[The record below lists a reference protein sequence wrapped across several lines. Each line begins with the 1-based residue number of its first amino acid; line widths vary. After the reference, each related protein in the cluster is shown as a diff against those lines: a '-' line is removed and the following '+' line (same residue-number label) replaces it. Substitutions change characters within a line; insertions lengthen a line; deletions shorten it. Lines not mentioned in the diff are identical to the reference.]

1 MNILSNFQKIFNDIN
16 LTKKKVTI
24 IAVSKTFSINQIM
37 PLIHFGH
44 KDYGE
49 NKVQETLDKWKPN
62 LLNENKI
69 KLHMLGRLQ
78 SNKVNEAVKIF
89 SYIHSLDSEKLAL
102 KLSYAEKTINKNL
115 SYFIQVNIASES
127 QKSGIALNQV
137 DDFINFCL
145 NDLRLNVIGLMCLP
159 PINVDPVPFFK
170 KLTLIGTRN
179 NLNNFSMG
187 MSQDYLQAISLGA
200 TYVRIGSGIFG
211 TRN

>member
-24 IAVSKTFSINQIM
+24 IAVSKTFNINQIM

-102 KLSYAEKTINKNL
+102 KLSNAEKTINKNL
-115 SYFIQVNIASES
+115 GYFIQVNIASES

-187 MSQDYLQAISLGA
+187 MSQDYLQAINLGA

>member
-187 MSQDYLQAISLGA
+187 MSQDYLRAINLGA

>member
-24 IAVSKTFSINQIM
+24 IAVSKTFNINQIM

-89 SYIHSLDSEKLAL
+89 SYIHSLDSERLAL

-170 KLTLIGTRN
+170 KLNIIGTRN

-187 MSQDYLQAISLGA
+187 MSQDYLQAINLGA

>member
-1 MNILSNFQKIFNDIN
+1 
-16 LTKKKVTI
+16 
-24 IAVSKTFSINQIM
+24 M

-62 LLNENKI
+62 LVNENRI
-69 KLHMLGRLQ
+69 KLHMLGKLQ

-102 KLSYAEKTINKNL
+102 KLSYAEKAINKNL

-127 QKSGIALNQV
+127 QKSGFALNQV
-137 DDFINFCL
+137 DDFIKFCL
-145 NDLRLNVIGLMCLP
+145 NDLKLNVIGLMCLP

-170 KLTLIGTRN
+170 KLTIIGTKN

-187 MSQDYLQAISLGA
+187 MSHDYLQAINLGA

-211 TRN
+211 ERN

>member
-1 MNILSNFQKIFNDIN
+1 MNILSNYQKIFNDIN

-24 IAVSKTFSINQIM
+24 IAVSKTFNINQIM

-127 QKSGIALNQV
+127 QKSGIALNEV
-137 DDFINFCL
+137 DDFINFCR

-187 MSQDYLQAISLGA
+187 MSQDYLQAINLGA

>member
-24 IAVSKTFSINQIM
+24 IAVSKTFNINQIM

-89 SYIHSLDSEKLAL
+89 SYIHSLDCEKLAL

-170 KLTLIGTRN
+170 KLNIIGTRN

-187 MSQDYLQAISLGA
+187 MSQDYLQAINLGA

>member
-179 NLNNFSMG
+179 NLNNFSIG
-187 MSQDYLQAISLGA
+187 MSQDYLQAINLGA

>member
-1 MNILSNFQKIFNDIN
+1 MNILNNYKKIFNEVN
-16 LTKKKVTI
+16 LTKKNVTI
-24 IAVSKTFSINQIM
+24 IAVSKTFDINQIM

-49 NKVQETLDKWKPN
+49 NKVQETLDKWKPH
-62 LLNENKI
+62 LVNENRI
-69 KLHMLGRLQ
+69 KLHMLGKLQ

-102 KLSYAEKTINKNL
+102 KLSYAEKAINKNL

-127 QKSGIALNQV
+127 QKSGFALNQV

-145 NDLRLNVIGLMCLP
+145 NDLKLNVIGLMCLP

-170 KLTLIGTRN
+170 KLTMIGTRN

-187 MSQDYLQAISLGA
+187 MSHDYLQAINLGS

-211 TRN
+211 ARN

>member
-187 MSQDYLQAISLGA
+187 MSQDYWQAINLGA

>member
-24 IAVSKTFSINQIM
+24 IAVIKTFNINQIM

-62 LLNENKI
+62 LLNENQI

-170 KLTLIGTRN
+170 KLNVIGTRN

-187 MSQDYLQAISLGA
+187 MSQDYLQAINLGA

>member
-24 IAVSKTFSINQIM
+24 IAVSKTFNINQIM

-89 SYIHSLDSEKLAL
+89 SYIHSLDCERLAL

-170 KLTLIGTRN
+170 KLNIIGTRN

-187 MSQDYLQAISLGA
+187 MSQDYLQAINLGA

-211 TRN
+211 IRN

>member
-1 MNILSNFQKIFNDIN
+1 MNILSNYQKIFNDIN

-24 IAVSKTFSINQIM
+24 IAVSKTFNINQIM

-62 LLNENKI
+62 LLNENQI

-170 KLTLIGTRN
+170 KLNIIGTRN

-187 MSQDYLQAISLGA
+187 MSQDYLQAINLGA

>member
-187 MSQDYLQAISLGA
+187 MSQDYLQAINLGA

>member
-24 IAVSKTFSINQIM
+24 IAVSKTFNINQIM

-115 SYFIQVNIASES
+115 RYFIQVNIASES

-170 KLTLIGTRN
+170 KLNIIGTRN

-187 MSQDYLQAISLGA
+187 MSQDYLQAINLGA

>member
-1 MNILSNFQKIFNDIN
+1 MNILSNYQKIFNDIN

-24 IAVSKTFSINQIM
+24 IAVSKTFNINQIM

-115 SYFIQVNIASES
+115 CFFLSV
-127 QKSGIALNQV
+127 
-137 DDFINFCL
+137 CL
-145 NDLRLNVIGLMCLP
+145 RFRCTFAFLVLHDW
-159 PINVDPVPFFK
+159 
-170 KLTLIGTRN
+170 
-179 NLNNFSMG
+179 
-187 MSQDYLQAISLGA
+187 
-200 TYVRIGSGIFG
+200 
-211 TRN
+211 

>member
-1 MNILSNFQKIFNDIN
+1 MNILSNYQKIFNDIN

-24 IAVSKTFSINQIM
+24 IAVSKTFDINQIM

-89 SYIHSLDSEKLAL
+89 SYIHSLDCERLAL

-115 SYFIQVNIASES
+115 CYFVQVNIASES

-170 KLTLIGTRN
+170 KLNIIGTRN

-187 MSQDYLQAISLGA
+187 MSQDYLQAINLGA

>member
-1 MNILSNFQKIFNDIN
+1 MDIVSNFQKISNNIVN
-16 LTKKKVTI
+16 KNIAI
-24 IAVSKTFSINQIM
+24 IAVSKTFDINQIM

-62 LLNENKI
+62 LVNENRI
-69 KLHMLGRLQ
+69 KLHMLGKLQ

-102 KLSYAEKTINKNL
+102 KLSNAEKAINKNL

-187 MSQDYLQAISLGA
+187 MSQDYLQAINLGA

>member
-1 MNILSNFQKIFNDIN
+1 MNILSNYQKIVNDIN

-24 IAVSKTFSINQIM
+24 IAVSKTFNINQIM

-78 SNKVNEAVKIF
+78 SNKVNEAVRIF
-89 SYIHSLDSEKLAL
+89 SCIHSLDSEKLAL
-102 KLSYAEKTINKNL
+102 KLSYAEKAINKKL
-115 SYFIQVNIASES
+115 SYFIQINIASES

-170 KLTLIGTRN
+170 KLNVIGTRN

-187 MSQDYLQAISLGA
+187 MSQDYLQAINLGA

-211 TRN
+211 IRN

>member
-1 MNILSNFQKIFNDIN
+1 MNILSNYHKIFNNIN
-16 LTKKKVTI
+16 LTKKNVTI
-24 IAVSKTFSINQIM
+24 IAVSKTFDINQIM

-62 LLNENKI
+62 LVNENRI
-69 KLHMLGRLQ
+69 KLHMLGKLQ

-102 KLSYAEKTINKNL
+102 KLSYAEKAINKNL

-127 QKSGIALNQV
+127 QKSGFALNQV

-145 NDLRLNVIGLMCLP
+145 NDLKLNVIGLMCLP

-170 KLTLIGTRN
+170 KLTIIGTRN
-179 NLNNFSMG
+179 NLNHFSMG
-187 MSQDYLQAISLGA
+187 MSHDYLHAINLGA
-200 TYVRIGSGIFG
+200 TFVRIGSGIFG
-211 TRN
+211 ERN

>member
-115 SYFIQVNIASES
+115 GYFIQVNIASES

-187 MSQDYLQAISLGA
+187 MSQDYLQAINLGA

>member
-24 IAVSKTFSINQIM
+24 IAVSKTFNINQIM

-89 SYIHSLDSEKLAL
+89 SYIHSLDCEKLAL

-145 NDLRLNVIGLMCLP
+145 NDLKLNVIGLMCLP
-159 PINVDPVPFFK
+159 PINVDPIPFFK
-170 KLTLIGTRN
+170 KLTIVGTRN

-187 MSQDYLQAISLGA
+187 MSHDYLQAINLGA
-200 TYVRIGSGIFG
+200 TFVRIGSGIFG

>member
-1 MNILSNFQKIFNDIN
+1 MNIVNNYKKIFNEVN
-16 LTKKKVTI
+16 LTKKNVTI
-24 IAVSKTFSINQIM
+24 IAVSKTFNINQIM

-62 LLNENKI
+62 LLNENNI

-78 SNKVNEAVKIF
+78 SNKVNEAVRIF

-102 KLSYAEKTINKNL
+102 KLSYAEKAINKKL

-159 PINVDPVPFFK
+159 PINVDPAPFFK
-170 KLTLIGTRN
+170 NLTIIGTRN

-187 MSQDYLQAISLGA
+187 MSQDYLQAINLGA

>member
-24 IAVSKTFSINQIM
+24 IAVSKTFNINQIM

-159 PINVDPVPFFK
+159 PINVDPSHFFK
-170 KLTLIGTRN
+170 NLTIIGTRN

-187 MSQDYLQAISLGA
+187 MSQDYLQAINLGA

>member
-1 MNILSNFQKIFNDIN
+1 MNILNNYKKIFNEVN
-16 LTKKKVTI
+16 LTKKNVTI
-24 IAVSKTFSINQIM
+24 IAVSKTFNINQIM

-62 LLNENKI
+62 LLNENNI

-78 SNKVNEAVKIF
+78 SNKVNEAVRIF

-102 KLSYAEKTINKNL
+102 KLSYAEKAINKKL

-159 PINVDPVPFFK
+159 PINVDPAPFFK
-170 KLTLIGTRN
+170 NLTIIGTRN

-187 MSQDYLQAISLGA
+187 MSQDYLQAINLGA

>member
-24 IAVSKTFSINQIM
+24 IAVSKTFNINQII

-69 KLHMLGRLQ
+69 KLHMLGKLQ

-170 KLTLIGTRN
+170 KLNIIGTRN

-187 MSQDYLQAISLGA
+187 MSQDYLQAINLGA

>member
-1 MNILSNFQKIFNDIN
+1 MNILSNYQKIFNDIN

-24 IAVSKTFSINQIM
+24 IAVSKTFDINQIM

-62 LLNENKI
+62 LLNENGI
-69 KLHMLGRLQ
+69 KLHMLGKLQ
-78 SNKVNEAVKIF
+78 SNKVNEAVRIF

-127 QKSGIALNQV
+127 QKSGIALNHL

-159 PINVDPVPFFK
+159 PINVDPTPFFK
-170 KLTLIGTRN
+170 KLNIIGTRN

-187 MSQDYLQAISLGA
+187 MSHDYLQAIDLGA

-211 TRN
+211 ARN

>member
-1 MNILSNFQKIFNDIN
+1 MNILSNYQKIFNDIN

-24 IAVSKTFSINQIM
+24 IAVSKTFDINQIM

-69 KLHMLGRLQ
+69 KLHMLGKLQ

-102 KLSYAEKTINKNL
+102 KLSYAEKAINKNL

-127 QKSGIALNQV
+127 QKTGIALNQV

-187 MSQDYLQAISLGA
+187 MSQDYLQAINLGA

>member
-1 MNILSNFQKIFNDIN
+1 MNILSNYQKIFNDIN

-24 IAVSKTFSINQIM
+24 IAVSKTFNINQIM

-115 SYFIQVNIASES
+115 SYFVQVNIASES

-187 MSQDYLQAISLGA
+187 MSQDYLQAINLGA

>member
-1 MNILSNFQKIFNDIN
+1 MNILSNYQKIFNDIN

-187 MSQDYLQAISLGA
+187 MSQDYLQAINLGA

>member
-24 IAVSKTFSINQIM
+24 IAVSKTFNINQIM

-187 MSQDYLQAISLGA
+187 MSQDYLQAINLGA

>member
-1 MNILSNFQKIFNDIN
+1 MNILSNYQKIFNDIN

-24 IAVSKTFSINQIM
+24 IAVSKTFDINQIM

-62 LLNENKI
+62 LLIENKI
-69 KLHMLGRLQ
+69 KLHMLGKLQ

-102 KLSYAEKTINKNL
+102 KLSNAEKAINKNL

-187 MSQDYLQAISLGA
+187 MSQDYLQAINLGA

>member
-1 MNILSNFQKIFNDIN
+1 MNILNNYKKIFNEIN
-16 LTKKKVTI
+16 LTKKNVTI
-24 IAVSKTFSINQIM
+24 IAVSKTFNINQIM

-62 LLNENKI
+62 LLNENQI

-170 KLTLIGTRN
+170 KLNIIGTRN

-187 MSQDYLQAISLGA
+187 MSQDYLQAINLGA

>member
-1 MNILSNFQKIFNDIN
+1 MNILSNYQKIVNDIN

-24 IAVSKTFSINQIM
+24 IAVSKTFNINQIM

-115 SYFIQVNIASES
+115 SYFIQVNITSES

-170 KLTLIGTRN
+170 KLNIIGTRN

-187 MSQDYLQAISLGA
+187 MSQDYLQAINLGA
-200 TYVRIGSGIFG
+200 TYVRIGSCIFG

>member
-1 MNILSNFQKIFNDIN
+1 MNILSNYQKIFNDIN

-24 IAVSKTFSINQIM
+24 IAVSKTFNINQIM

-145 NDLRLNVIGLMCLP
+145 NDLKLNVIGLMCLP
-159 PINVDPVPFFK
+159 PINVDPIPFFK
-170 KLTLIGTRN
+170 KLTIVGTRN

-187 MSQDYLQAISLGA
+187 MSQDYLQAINLGA

>member
-1 MNILSNFQKIFNDIN
+1 MNILSNYQKIFNDIN

-24 IAVSKTFSINQIM
+24 IAVSKTFNINQIM

-62 LLNENKI
+62 LLNENQI

-115 SYFIQVNIASES
+115 SYFVQVNIASES

-159 PINVDPVPFFK
+159 PINVDPAPFFK

-187 MSQDYLQAISLGA
+187 MSQDYLQAINLGA

>member
-24 IAVSKTFSINQIM
+24 IAVSKTFNINQIM

-170 KLTLIGTRN
+170 KLNIIGTRN
-179 NLNNFSMG
+179 NLYNFSMG
-187 MSQDYLQAISLGA
+187 MSQDYLQAINLGA

>member
-1 MNILSNFQKIFNDIN
+1 MDIVSNFQKIFNDIN

-24 IAVSKTFSINQIM
+24 IAVSKTFNINQIM

-115 SYFIQVNIASES
+115 SYFVQVNIASES